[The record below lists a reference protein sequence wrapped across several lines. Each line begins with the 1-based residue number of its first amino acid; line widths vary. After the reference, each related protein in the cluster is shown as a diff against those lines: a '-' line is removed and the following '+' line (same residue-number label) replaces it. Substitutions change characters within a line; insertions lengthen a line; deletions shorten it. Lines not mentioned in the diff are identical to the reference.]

1 MRTRLGAL
9 LAIAAVTMTGMTS
22 SVVAAEGEA
31 VAGRFDRPQLGFAPP
46 GTTLRPATPEEAG
59 LDPAPLVAAEQKI
72 DAWTRPDSTG
82 HPLFAG
88 AVGVQ
93 IHDGMIV
100 NTHTAGSALRY
111 ADGAG
116 TELPAGQQVPM
127 RLDTIFDLASISK
140 LFTSLAVMQL
150 IEAGQVRVDEPVATY
165 LPEFGVNGKAGI
177 SVGQLL
183 THTSGLEP
191 FLPLWRD
198 WPDKAAR
205 VKAVMD
211 VKPMYEPGST
221 YKYSDLN
228 LITLGVLVERLTGQP
243 LDVRVRERVTEP
255 LGMVDTGYNPPAEKL
270 DRVAATEFMA
280 VPDRGMIRGQVHDEN
295 AWSLG
300 GVAGHAGVFST
311 AADLSRLGQAIL
323 NGGAYDGQRI
333 LREDSVRQMLTDYN
347 QAFPG
352 NAHGLGFELDQ
363 LWYMGGLTS
372 PATAGH
378 TGFTGTSLVIDPTS
392 RSIAILLT
400 NRVHPTRTWGSINI
414 ARETWAT
421 GLARSLAV
429 PPKHG
434 PDAWFTEIGN
444 LSTATLT
451 TKPITLGSRPLRV
464 TFDAFVDTEP
474 TDQLVLEST
483 VDGTSWHP
491 VSLRA
496 VGPGAPGGEV
506 TALSGT
512 GHRSWWAVSALVRPS
527 EIVALRWRYTTDKA
541 YTARGVLLDGV
552 KAVVSGN
559 AVLDLERAPE
569 AVTPERWQL
578 RSR

>member
-9 LAIAAVTMTGMTS
+9 LAIAAVTMAGMTS

-127 RLDTIFDLASISK
+127 RMDTIFDLASISK

-243 LDVRVRERVTEP
+243 LDARVRERITEP

-451 TKPITLGSRPLRV
+451 TKPLTLGSRPLRV

-483 VDGTSWHP
+483 VDGTSWQP

>member
-1 MRTRLGAL
+1 MRLGAL
-9 LAIAAVTMTGMTS
+9 IAIAAVTMAGMTS

-31 VAGRFDRPQLGFAPP
+31 VTGRFDRPQQGFAPP
-46 GTTLRPATPEEAG
+46 GTLLRPATPEEAG
-59 LDPAPLVAAEQKI
+59 LDPAPLLSAEQKI
-72 DAWTRPDSTG
+72 DAWTKPDSTG

-88 AVGVQ
+88 AVGLQ
-93 IHDGMIV
+93 IHDGMVV

-116 TELPAGQQVPM
+116 TELPPEQQVPM
-127 RLDTIFDLASISK
+127 RMDTIFDLASISK
-140 LFTSLAVMQL
+140 LFTSLAVMQVV
-150 IEAGQVRVDEPVATY
+150 ETGQVDVDERVATY
-165 LPEFGVNGKAGI
+165 LPEFGVNGKECI
-177 SVGQLL
+177 TVRQLL

-198 WPDKAAR
+198 WPDKPAR
-205 VKAVMD
+205 IKAVMD

-228 LITLGVLVERLTGQP
+228 LITLGVLVERITGQP
-243 LDVRVRERVTEP
+243 LDVRVREGITEP
-255 LGMVDTGYNPPAEKL
+255 LGMVDTGYNPPASKL
-270 DRVAATEFMA
+270 DRIAATEFMT

-311 AADLSRLGQAIL
+311 AADLSVLGQAML
-323 NGGAYDGQRI
+323 NGGSYGGKRI
-333 LREDSVRQMLTDYN
+333 LQQDSVRQMLTDYN

-400 NRVHPTRTWGSINI
+400 NRVHPTRTWGSINV
-414 ARETWAT
+414 AREAWAT
-421 GLARSLAV
+421 ALSRALAV
-429 PPKHG
+429 PPRHG
-434 PDAWFTEIGN
+434 PDAWFSEIGN

-451 TKPITLGSRPLRV
+451 TAPLTVGDRPLRV
-464 TFDAFVDTEP
+464 TFDTFVDSES
-474 TDQLVLEST
+474 TDQLVLESS
-483 VDGTSWHP
+483 VDGTSWQP

-496 VGPGAPGGEV
+496 SGPGAPGGDV
-506 TALSGT
+506 SALSGT
-512 GHRSWWAVSALVRPS
+512 GHRSWWTVSAMVPATGN
-527 EIVALRWRYTTDKA
+527 VALRWRYTTDKQ

-559 AVLDLERAPE
+559 AVLDLERTPE
-569 AVTPERWQL
+569 AVTAQGWQL

>member
-9 LAIAAVTMTGMTS
+9 LAIAAVTMAGMTS

-59 LDPAPLVAAEQKI
+59 LDPAPLVAAEQKV

-100 NTHTAGSALRY
+100 NTHTAGSGLRY

-127 RLDTIFDLASISK
+127 RMDTIFDLASISK

-205 VKAVMD
+205 IKAVMD

-243 LDVRVRERVTEP
+243 LDVRVRERITEP

-400 NRVHPTRTWGSINI
+400 NRVHPTRNWGSINI

-451 TKPITLGSRPLRV
+451 TKPLTLGSRPLRV

-483 VDGTSWHP
+483 VDGTSWQP

-512 GHRSWWAVSALVRPS
+512 GHRSWWAVSAMVRPS

>member
-1 MRTRLGAL
+1 MRLGAL
-9 LAIAAVTMTGMTS
+9 IAIAAVTMAGMTS

-31 VAGRFDRPQLGFAPP
+31 VTGRFDRPQQGFAPP

-59 LDPAPLVAAEQKI
+59 LDPAPLLAAEQKI

-88 AVGVQ
+88 AVGMQV
-93 IHDGMIV
+93 HDGMVV

-116 TELPAGQQVPM
+116 TELPPDQQVPM
-127 RLDTIFDLASISK
+127 RMDTIFDLASISK
-140 LFTSLAVMQL
+140 LFTSLAVMQVV
-150 IEAGQVRVDEPVATY
+150 ETGQVDIDEKVATY
-165 LPEFGVNGKAGI
+165 LPEFGVNGKECI
-177 SVGQLL
+177 TVRQLL

-205 VKAVMD
+205 IKAVMD
-211 VKPMYEPGST
+211 VKPVYEPGST

-228 LITLGVLVERLTGQP
+228 LITLGVLVERITGQP
-243 LDVRVRERVTEP
+243 LDVRVREGITEP

-270 DRVAATEFMA
+270 DRIAATEFMT

-311 AADLSRLGQAIL
+311 AADLSVLGQAVL
-323 NGGAYDGQRI
+323 NGGAYGGKRI
-333 LREDSVRQMLTDYN
+333 LRQDTVRQMLTDYN
-347 QAFPG
+347 QDFPG

-372 PATAGH
+372 PGTAGH
-378 TGFTGTSLVIDPTS
+378 TGFTGTSLVIDPAS

-400 NRVHPTRTWGSINI
+400 NRVHPTRTWGSINA
-414 ARETWAT
+414 AREAWAT
-421 GLARSLAV
+421 GLSRALAV

-434 PDAWFTEIGN
+434 PDAWFSEIGN

-451 TKPITLGSRPLRV
+451 TKPLTVGDRPLRV
-464 TFDAFVDTEP
+464 TFDTFVDTES
-474 TDQLVLEST
+474 TDQLVLESST
-483 VDGTSWHP
+483 DGTTWQP

-496 VGPGAPGGEV
+496 AGPGAPGGEV
-506 TALSGT
+506 SALSGT
-512 GHRSWWAVSALVRPS
+512 GHRSWWSVSAMVPPS
-527 EIVALRWRYTTDKA
+527 ENVALRWRYTTDKQ

-552 KAVVSGN
+552 QAVVSGN
-559 AVLDLERAPE
+559 AVLDLEREPE
-569 AVTPERWQL
+569 AVTPQGWQL